1 MDNYTISKLP
11 EKYTPTKEE
20 HTAILRNA
28 LKKLI
33 LQKPNIL
40 LGCRVADEIR
50 QEIERKEKEKTR

>member
-1 MDNYTISKLP
+1 MPEDYTISELP
-11 EKYTPTKEE
+11 EKYAGTKEE

-40 LGCRVADEIR
+40 LGCSVADEIR
-50 QEIERKEKEKTR
+50 QEIKQEGASDE